1 MHNPASNTDL
11 CFLLQNTKVID
22 NVHWQTSTKKYVP
35 SVSSLKWF
43 SCAIR
48 CVCCEMPGKM
58 CEKVEDDELKME
70 EGKMEEV

>member
-1 MHNPASNTDL
+1 M
-11 CFLLQNTKVID
+11 
-22 NVHWQTSTKKYVP
+22 HWQTSTKKYVP